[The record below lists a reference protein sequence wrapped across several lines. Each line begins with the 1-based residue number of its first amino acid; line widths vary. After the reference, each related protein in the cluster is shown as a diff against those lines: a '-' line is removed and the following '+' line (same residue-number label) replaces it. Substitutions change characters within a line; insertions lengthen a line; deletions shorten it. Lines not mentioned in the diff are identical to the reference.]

1 MPEDF
6 VSNAGDI
13 FSDMRLLIEGAI
25 VLFENDA
32 SSIMHLT
39 RGKEHYRAQY
49 AFNTIGA
56 ALYQLREYKNKHSYS
71 ITEFSSA
78 KRAEKGAKTADFRQ

>member
-56 ALYQLREYKNKHSYS
+56 ALYQLREKMNVLEWEHFQEA
-71 ITEFSSA
+71 T
-78 KRAEKGAKTADFRQ
+78 RQLEAL

>member
-1 MPEDF
+1 
-6 VSNAGDI
+6 
-13 FSDMRLLIEGAI
+13 MRLLIEGAI

-56 ALYQLREYKNKHSYS
+56 ALYQLREKMNVLEWEHFQEA
-71 ITEFSSA
+71 T
-78 KRAEKGAKTADFRQ
+78 RQLEAL

>member
-6 VSNAGDI
+6 VSTAGDM

-32 SSIMHLT
+32 SSIMQLT
-39 RGKEHYRAQY
+39 RGKELYRAQY

-56 ALYQLREYKNKHSYS
+56 ALYQLREKMNVLEWEHFQEA
-71 ITEFSSA
+71 T
-78 KRAEKGAKTADFRQ
+78 RQLEAL

>member
-13 FSDMRLLIEGAI
+13 FSEMRLLIEGAI
-25 VLFENDA
+25 VLFENDG

-39 RGKEHYRAQY
+39 RGKENYRAQY
-49 AFNTIGA
+49 AFNTIGT
-56 ALYQLREYKNKHSYS
+56 ALYQLREKMIALEWEHFQ
-71 ITEFSSA
+71 E
-78 KRAEKGAKTADFRQ
+78 AERQIAALQRV

>member
-32 SSIMHLT
+32 SSIMRLT
-39 RGKEHYRAQY
+39 HGKEHYRAQY
-49 AFNTIGA
+49 AFNTIGT
-56 ALYQLREYKNKHSYS
+56 ALYQLREKMNVLEWEHFQEA
-71 ITEFSSA
+71 T
-78 KRAEKGAKTADFRQ
+78 RQLEAL

>member
-6 VSNAGDI
+6 VSNAGGI

-39 RGKEHYRAQY
+39 RGKEHYQAQY

-56 ALYQLREYKNKHSYS
+56 ALYQLREKMNVLEWEHFQEA
-71 ITEFSSA
+71 T
-78 KRAEKGAKTADFRQ
+78 RQLEAL

>member
-56 ALYQLREYKNKHSYS
+56 ALYQLRERMNVLEWEHFQEA
-71 ITEFSSA
+71 T
-78 KRAEKGAKTADFRQ
+78 RQLEAL

>member
-6 VSNAGDI
+6 VSTAGDM

-49 AFNTIGA
+49 AFNTIGT
-56 ALYQLREYKNKHSYS
+56 ALYQLREKMNTLEWEHFQEA
-71 ITEFSSA
+71 T
-78 KRAEKGAKTADFRQ
+78 RQLGAR

>member
-6 VSNAGDI
+6 VSTAGDI

-39 RGKEHYRAQY
+39 KGKEHYQARY
-49 AFNTIGA
+49 SFNTIGA
-56 ALYQLREYKNKHSYS
+56 ALYQLREKMNTLEWEHFQES
-71 ITEFSSA
+71 E
-78 KRAEKGAKTADFRQ
+78 RQLAAMQGV